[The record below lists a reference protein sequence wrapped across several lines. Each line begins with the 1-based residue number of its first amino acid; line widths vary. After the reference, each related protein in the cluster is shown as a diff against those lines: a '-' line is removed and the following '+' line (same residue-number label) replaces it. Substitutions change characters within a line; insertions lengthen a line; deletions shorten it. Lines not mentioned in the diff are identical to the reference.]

1 MLLARASMPPWPAPG
16 VPSSYPSMACRPR
29 PRRRWLGSE
38 CGQAEE
44 DLHARR
50 QQPVATGPELP
61 GVAGRAARGVG
72 SGLLL
77 GLTAASALT
86 GGELHGCGRARRSLR
101 KLTLPLPSTTHAHTS
116 TQQNACTHSLGNMA
130 SCAELGKCN
139 MAVNG
144 ED

>member
-1 MLLARASMPPWPAPG
+1 MEALGGNLTLPFLPRGGG
-16 VPSSYPSMACRPR
+16 VWEYVYMYSSVQEYDR
-29 PRRRWLGSE
+29 
-38 CGQAEE
+38 
-44 DLHARR
+44 
-50 QQPVATGPELP
+50 
-61 GVAGRAARGVG
+61 